1 MSNRSHSRL
10 TRTIAALLALPLL
23 LTGCV
28 GPPDAALDVQG
39 LPVYPRAAVVQTGPW
54 VEASPRQWRAVMFET
69 TDAPDTIAHF
79 YQEQLAKQGWS
90 YDVQSDSFAF
100 AESCPR
106 YTLKVSTASN
116 SGTSVSVDVRLAK
129 EPCW

>member
-1 MSNRSHSRL
+1 MSNRSHPRL

-23 LTGCV
+23 LAGCM

-39 LPVYPRAAVVQTGPW
+39 LPIYPRAAVVQTGPW
-54 VEASPRQWRAVMFET
+54 VEAAPRQWRAVMFET
-69 TDAPDTIAHF
+69 TDTPDTIARF
-79 YQEQLAKQGWS
+79 YQEHLVKQGWS
-90 YDVQSDSFAF
+90 YDAQSDTFAF
-100 AESCPR
+100 SESCPR
-106 YTLKVSTASN
+106 YTLHISTVSN